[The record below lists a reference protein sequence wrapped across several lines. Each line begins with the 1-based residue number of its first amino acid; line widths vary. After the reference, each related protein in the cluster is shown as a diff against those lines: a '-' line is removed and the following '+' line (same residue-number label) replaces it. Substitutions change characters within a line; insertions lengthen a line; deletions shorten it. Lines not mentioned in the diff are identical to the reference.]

1 MSEFI
6 DNALHRGQICSSRLT
21 DRGKCINT
29 FHLRYLEQ
37 TTEERLLDLRTFFS
51 KIDIVLDS
59 TNKPTAFKFR
69 WFFGEV

>member
-6 DNALHRGQICSSRLT
+6 DNALHRGQICSSLLT

-37 TTEERLLDLRTFFS
+37 TTEERLLDLRTLFNMNGVQNTMKWIFVIS
-51 KIDIVLDS
+51 KSQKQKS
-59 TNKPTAFKFR
+59 TL
-69 WFFGEV
+69 

>member
-37 TTEERLLDLRTFFS
+37 TTEERLLDLRTFFKNR
-51 KIDIVLDS
+51 KIDILGILLHS
-59 TNKPTAFKFR
+59 QLHYSI
-69 WFFGEV
+69 

>member
-37 TTEERLLDLRTFFS
+37 TTEERLLDLRTFR
-51 KIDIVLDS
+51 KIDILGILLHS
-59 TNKPTAFKFR
+59 QLHYSI
-69 WFFGEV
+69 